1 MLLLATI
8 LIRAKPHRSFKAN
21 KVLTMPAINQQS
33 IKRRFKLRVMVGRPV
48 DTSEDRPKRKRG
60 GEEEEGTATTKAPR
74 LKYRQFEV
82 IHWSGGKVSALGKR
96 GHPNKEVADK
106 KVDECLRRPC
116 LQFTRTDEIMA
127 NPAVSSPTVAF
138 LPTKVLPT
146 KVEVIKDEVEDSDDI
161 HVNGAIDLSP
171 YKAPPLASMDVCTAL
186 FAELAIEALHDIRQ
200 FYGLD
205 EGSAADC
212 LNDSDLRDDYLL
224 LLSDIADQ
232 FRKGASFK
240 YLVGADVS
248 KLFFSARLFQKISRR
263 KDDHAVLHVCNGLLG
278 CFTKAP
284 PSE

>member
-1 MLLLATI
+1 MLLLATT
-8 LIRAKPHRSFKAN
+8 LIRAKPHRSFYQSKAN

-33 IKRRFKLRVMVGRPV
+33 IKRRFKLRVMGRPV
-48 DTSEDRPKRKRG
+48 DTSEDRPKRKR
-60 GEEEEGTATTKAPR
+60 EEEEGEGTATTKAPR

-96 GHPNKEVADK
+96 GHADKNK

-127 NPAVSSPTVAF
+127 FPSPTVAF
-138 LPTKVLPT
+138 LPTKV
-146 KVEVIKDEVEDSDDI
+146 EVVKDAVEDSDMD
-161 HVNGAIDLSP
+161 VDLSP
-171 YKAPPLASMDVCTAL
+171 YKEVDVCTTL
-186 FAELAIEALHDIRQ
+186 FAELAIEDLHDIRQ

-205 EGSAADC
+205 EGLAVDC

-232 FRKGASFK
+232 FRKGVSFE

-284 PSE
+284 PSA